1 MAIAV
6 EVLPIGPVAVASRIW
21 RHRGRRLF
29 TAIVK
34 ATCSIVHDGPMA
46 VVKASPIVTEER
58 HHRGNPVASLVRGSD
73 FALLVPRPE
82 LVIVASAYA
91 PPGQETKQIS
101 VRLAVQRE
109 DTVLMNKRL
118 EVVGDR
124 RAKPGAPPPEPLPFA
139 KMPIMYERARGGI
152 SARDNPIGV
161 GLATDPDGLLTLPN
175 VNHPEKGGV
184 NPAGL
189 GPIPSAWPLRQKKRG
204 SLSWTNA
211 NLSPDVDVP
220 DDFDDAYYQTAPVD
234 QQAPELRGGDLI
246 ALVNMHPELPMLRS
260 YLPAA
265 RGVALAQTARGD
277 RIPLSLRIDTV
288 HLEPDAMRAELVFR
302 GFAVVEERDLGD
314 LRLAGALEQPG
325 APFAFPDL
333 STLSGLVMRADR
345 MPSITSFEST
355 AVIADP
361 VDEAARDAAVRDVYA
376 PTVASSADHPVG
388 RTGTMVME
396 REPAHAVAGPNTT
409 PLPAADED
417 AAPARRRGGKELEA
431 FEEETTHDADSMKAT
446 PKYQPAP
453 LAKPASEAGPEPREL
468 PPGSAVPTSPRR
480 VNVRSELY
488 KTRKH

>member
-1 MAIAV
+1 
-6 EVLPIGPVAVASRIW
+6 
-21 RHRGRRLF
+21 LF

-46 VVKASPIVTEER
+46 IVPSTPIVTEER

-82 LVIVASAYA
+82 LVIIASAYA
-91 PPGQETKQIS
+91 PPGQETRQVS

-109 DTVLMNKRL
+109 ETVVMNKRL
-118 EVVGDR
+118 EILGDR
-124 RAKPGAPPPEPLPFA
+124 RAKPGAPVPEPLPFS
-139 KMPIMYERARGGI
+139 KLPIMYERARGGI
-152 SARDNPIGV
+152 SARDNPVGV
-161 GLATDPDGLLTLPN
+161 GLATDPDGLLTMPN
-175 VNHPEKGGV
+175 VNHPEKGGT
-184 NPAGL
+184 NPAGV

-220 DDFDDAYYQTAPVD
+220 DDFDDAYYQTAPGD
-234 QQAPELRGGDLI
+234 QQAQELRGGDLI

-260 YLPAA
+260 YLPAS
-265 RGVALAQTARGD
+265 RGVAMAQTARGD

-288 HLEPDAMRAELVFR
+288 HLEPDAMRAEIVFR

-314 LRLAGALEQPG
+314 LRLAGALEQPD

-345 MPSITSFEST
+345 APTIASLETT

-361 VDEAARDAAVRDVYA
+361 VDATARSAAARAVHGA
-376 PTVASSADHPVG
+376 VAGAADHPVG

-396 REPAHAVAGPNTT
+396 PEPPHALSGPTT
-409 PLPAADED
+409 APLPAAEPLV
-417 AAPARRRGGKELEA
+417 APARHAQVRVELEA
-431 FEEETTHDADSMKAT
+431 FDEETTHDADSMKAT
-446 PKYQPAP
+446 PKYQPGP
-453 LAKPASEAGPEPREL
+453 LAGAAPEAAPDSKPSTPNS
-468 PPGSAVPTSPRR
+468 SAPTSPRR
-480 VNVRSELY
+480 VNVRNELY
-488 KTRKH
+488 KKMKR